1 MTGRTQHAKQPTR
14 RRSTHAGR
22 VRGNAGLPDLTDWP
36 RHWMGMPADLGPG
49 RQIVA
54 CFQPFLEYLAQQHLS
69 QKTFRRHVNNLWL
82 LGGEIIRSLNLTPS
96 ERTVPLERLVFDA
109 VQAGGPLLYHSNS
122 AEELRSF
129 ESTCRRFERFLAT
142 AGRSPD

>member
-1 MTGRTQHAKQPTR
+1 MG
-14 RRSTHAGR
+14 AGR
-22 VRGNAGLPDLTDWP
+22 SRSGSTNRGLLSAVP
-36 RHWMGMPADLGPG
+36 R
-49 RQIVA
+49 
-54 CFQPFLEYLAQQHLS
+54 YLAQQHLS

-96 ERTVPLERLVFDA
+96 EKTVPLERLVFDA

-142 AGRSPD
+142 